1 MKEEIINE
9 RHSDAT
15 DEKIDIQELLF
26 KYIIHWPWFVGAVL
40 ICLVG
45 AWIYLRMATP
55 IYNISATVLIKDDKK
70 GGAAGMITGLENLGL
85 DGLVSSSQNIDNEVE
100 VLRSKTIAKEVVEQL
115 GLYVSYT
122 DEDEFP
128 SKNIYKTSPVIV
140 SLTPQE
146 AEKLSAPMVVEMA
159 LYTQGGLDVNVAVG
173 DNEYKKHFE
182 KLPAVF
188 PMNEGTLAFFQS
200 PDSLSLKKDTIEDS
214 STQSVRHITATINSP
229 MRVARAYCEN
239 LSIEPTSKT
248 TSVAVISLKNSS
260 LQRGQDFINQL
271 LEMYNRNTNN
281 DKNEIAQKTAE
292 FIDERINIIS
302 KELGST
308 EANLENF
315 KRNAGITDLSS
326 EAQIALT
333 GNAEY
338 EKKRVEIR
346 TQISLIEDLRKYI
359 RGNEYEVLPSN
370 VGLQDV
376 ALVATIERYN
386 EMLVER
392 KRLLRTSTENNPTII
407 NLDTSI
413 RAMKSNVQ
421 ATLDGSLK
429 GLLITKADLEREAS
443 RFSRRIS
450 DAPGQERQFVSIARQ
465 QEIKAGL
472 YLMLLQKR
480 EENAIALAATANNA
494 KIIDEAIADD
504 IPVSPKRR
512 MIYLIALVLGVG
524 IPVGIIY
531 LIGLTKFKLEGRADV
546 EKLTTIPIVGDIPLT
561 DEKNE
566 KDGSIAVFEN
576 QNNLMSETFRNIR
589 TNLQFMLQN
598 DKKVIL
604 VTSTVSG
611 EGKSF
616 ISANLAIS
624 LSLLGKKV
632 VIVGLDIRKP
642 GLNKV
647 FRLST
652 KEKGITLYLANPE
665 TDLMSLVQ
673 PSDINQNLYI
683 LPGGTVPPNPTE
695 LLARDG
701 LDKAIEILKKNFDY
715 VILDTAPVGMVTDTL
730 LIGRVADLS
739 VYVCRADYTH
749 KVEYTLINELAE
761 EKKLPNLCTVINGV
775 DLKRR
780 KYGYYYGYGKY
791 GKYYG
796 YGKRYGYG
804 YGYGQEKGTK
814 S

>member
-1 MKEEIINE
+1 MKEEIVNE
-9 RHSDAT
+9 RQCET
-15 DEKIDIQELLF
+15 EDEKIDIQQLLF

-40 ICLVG
+40 VCLIG

-55 IYNISATVLIKDDKK
+55 VYNISATVLIKDDKK
-70 GGAAGMITGLENLGL
+70 GGNTGSMVGLEELGL
-85 DGLVSSSQNIDNEVE
+85 SGLISSSQNIDNELE
-100 VLRSKTIAKEVVEQL
+100 VLRSKTLVKEVINL
-115 GLYVSYT
+115 LNLYVSYT
-122 DEDEFP
+122 DEDGFP
-128 SKNIYKTSPVIV
+128 SKNMYKTSPVLV

-146 AEKLSAPMVVEMA
+146 AEKQTDPMVVEMA
-159 LYTQGGLDVNVAVG
+159 LYGEGGLEVNVTVG
-173 DNEYKKHFE
+173 DKEYQKHFE

-188 PMNEGTLAFFQS
+188 PMDEGTLAFFQS
-200 PDSLSLKKDTIEDS
+200 PDSLSLKKDTMEAS
-214 STQSVRHITATINSP
+214 SNIRHITAKIKSP
-229 MRVARAYCEN
+229 MKVARAYCEN
-239 LSIEPTSKT
+239 LKIEPTSKT

-315 KRNAGITDLSS
+315 KRNAGITDLTS

-338 EKKRVEIR
+338 EKKRVENR

-359 RGNEYEVLPSN
+359 RGNEYEVLPGN
-370 VGLQDV
+370 IGLQDPG
-376 ALVATIERYN
+376 LVATIERYN

-512 MIYLIALVLGVG
+512 MIYLIALVLGIG

-701 LDKAIEILKKNFDY
+701 LDKAIEILKKSFDY
-715 VILDTAPVGMVTDTL
+715 VVLDTAPVGMVTDTL

-804 YGYGQEKGTK
+804 YGYGQEKGAK

>member
-1 MKEEIINE
+1 M
-9 RHSDAT
+9 
-15 DEKIDIQELLF
+15 LF
-26 KYIIHWPWFVGAVL
+26 
-40 ICLVG
+40 
-45 AWIYLRMATP
+45 
-55 IYNISATVLIKDDKK
+55 
-70 GGAAGMITGLENLGL
+70 
-85 DGLVSSSQNIDNEVE
+85 
-100 VLRSKTIAKEVVEQL
+100 RS
-115 GLYVSYT
+115 
-122 DEDEFP
+122 
-128 SKNIYKTSPVIV
+128 
-140 SLTPQE
+140 
-146 AEKLSAPMVVEMA
+146 
-159 LYTQGGLDVNVAVG
+159 
-173 DNEYKKHFE
+173 
-182 KLPAVF
+182 
-188 PMNEGTLAFFQS
+188 LAFFQDV
-200 PDSLSLKKDTIEDS
+200 DSVTLQDGTKVPRLEKN
-214 STQSVRHITATINSP
+214 VRHITATINKP
-229 MRVARAYCEN
+229 MRVAKGYCSS
-239 LSIEPTSKT
+239 LSIAPTSKT

-260 LQRGQDFINQL
+260 LQCGQDFINQL

-292 FIDERINIIS
+292 FIDERISIIS

-308 EANLENF
+308 EADLETF
-315 KRNAGITDLSS
+315 KRDAGITDLTS
-326 EAQIALT
+326 EAQIALA

-338 EKKRVEIR
+338 EKKSVENR
-346 TQISLIEDLRKYI
+346 TQISLVNDLRKYL

-370 VGLQDV
+370 VGLQDA
-376 ALVATIERYN
+376 ALIGAIERYN

-392 KRLLRTSTENNPTII
+392 KRLLRTSTENNPAIV

-413 RAMKSNVQ
+413 RAMKANVQ
-421 ATLDGSLK
+421 ATLEGTLQ
-429 GLLITKADLEREAS
+429 GLMITKSNLDREAS
-443 RFSRRIS
+443 RYSRRIS
-450 DAPGQERQFVSIARQ
+450 NAPGQERAYVSIARQ

-504 IPVSPKRR
+504 TPVSPKRS

-531 LIGLTKFKLEGRADV
+531 LIELTKFKIEGRADV
-546 EKLTTIPIVGDIPLT
+546 EKLTSVPIIGDIPLT
-561 DEKNE
+561 DEKND
-566 KDGSIAVFEN
+566 KNGSIAVFEN
-576 QNNLMSETFRNIR
+576 KNNLMSETFRNIR
-589 TNLQFMLQN
+589 TNLQFMLDN
-598 DKKVIL
+598 DQKVIL

-616 ISANLAIS
+616 VSANLAIS

-647 FRLST
+647 FHLSN
-652 KEKGITLYLANPE
+652 KEKGITQYLSNPE
-665 TDLMSLVQ
+665 TDLMELVQ
-673 PSDINQNLYI
+673 PSDVNKNLFI

-701 LDKAIEILKKNFDY
+701 LDKAIDMLKNNFDY

-749 KVEYTLINELAE
+749 KAEYTLINELSI

-775 DLKRR
+775 DLKKR

-791 GKYYG
+791 GKHYG

-804 YGYGQEKGTK
+804 YGYGQEK
-814 S
+814 